1 MGEQEVTP
9 DDLRDIHGF
18 MAIQVPTW
26 VWVVLALAALAL
38 IVWLLL
44 KYVFKPKPKVP
55 LSVFEETVNQL
66 RALDL
71 NADSKEFYI
80 NYSEI
85 VRLYLEKRL
94 HISLLDKTA
103 DEIKPLLIVHPKIQ
117 TNNAMSL
124 TQIFLKADLAKF
136 AKQELSTLEKESDI
150 NQTIQVLT
158 SVEDIVSLEEQKLA
172 AAEKPEEA
180 KI

>member
-1 MGEQEVTP
+1 MGEQEATP

-18 MAIQVPTW
+18 MAIQIPTW
-26 VWVVLALAALAL
+26 VWVVLAVIALAL
-38 IVWLLL
+38 VVWLLY
-44 KYVFKPKPKVP
+44 KYVFKAKPKAP
-55 LSVFEETVNQL
+55 LTVFEETVNQL

-71 NADSKEFYI
+71 NADSKDFYI

-103 DEIKPLLIVHPKIQ
+103 DEIKPILIVHPKIQ

-136 AKQELSTLEKESDI
+136 AKQELSKLEKESDI
-150 NQTIQVLT
+150 NQTIQVLS
-158 SVEDIVSLEEQKLA
+158 SVEDVVSLEEQKLA
-172 AAEKPEEA
+172 VIEKQEEA